1 MTRQLTAL
9 SSGSSFWDRPSLAS
23 MRRLS
28 PTPNLRRPSPLRGPR
43 PGPMPNPRTPLPL
56 TRPTSPARPQLL
68 RQSPRGPVSWTR
80 SRSPTAQKPVQAGA
94 IVLKHKLKK
103 GETLRTR
110 TIHVANTITRVQGT
124 EDISEA
130 RSVSEKVWEVK
141 AVEPNGHMTFE
152 YRLES
157 VDMSQKSG
165 EKPEVKYNSQTDE
178 KAPEIFASLSE
189 KVGKPLAMITIDGT
203 GTVVDRENQIDGKLF
218 NMGGMGELAVPLPAD
233 PVAIGA
239 QWSIPR
245 ETRVKLENGT
255 YKTIKLREQY
265 TLEKVAAGVATISVD
280 THPLTPS
287 NDPSVD
293 SQLMQQLSKGT
304 IKFDVDQG
312 RLISKQLDWD
322 DEVVGFQ
329 GSESSL
335 KYSARFT
342 EEPM

>member
-1 MTRQLTAL
+1 MKRQLRSLLLGLVSLSMVVCAESAQAQTQSKGGNSRPTARTAA
-9 SSGSSFWDRPSLAS
+9 RPNAKPANPAS
-23 MRRLS
+23 KATS
-28 PTPNLRRPSPLRGPR
+28 PTPAPA
-43 PGPMPNPRTPLPL
+43 PNAAPKG
-56 TRPTSPARPQLL
+56 TSVLE
-68 RQSPRGPVSWTR
+68 
-80 SRSPTAQKPVQAGA
+80 KNDAGA
-94 IVLKHKLKK
+94 TTNKPPAAGSVVLRHKLKV

-110 TIHVANTITRVQGT
+110 TTHVANTITRVQGT

-130 RSVSEKVWEVK
+130 KSVSEKVWEVK
-141 AVEPNGHMTFE
+141 TVEPNGHITFE
-152 YRLES
+152 YRLDAVE
-157 VDMSQKSG
+157 MSQKSG
-165 EKPEVKYNSQTDE
+165 DKPEITFNSRSDE
-178 KAPEIFASLSE
+178 KAPEIFSRLAETVS
-189 KVGKPLAMITIDGT
+189 KPLGTITIDGT
-203 GTVVDRENQIDGKLF
+203 GAVVERENQAKGAAFD
-218 NMGGMGELAVPLPAD
+218 MGGMGELAVPLPKD

-265 TLEKVAAGVATISVD
+265 TLEKVSAGVATIRVD

-287 NDPSVD
+287 NDANVD

-304 IKFDVDQG
+304 IKFDIDNG

-322 DEVVGFQ
+322 EDVVGFR
-329 GSESSL
+329 GAESSL